1 MEDNLVFLSWIHEY
15 AFCPR
20 RFYLRV
26 CEGQCSINTA
36 MAEGKQSHKR
46 VDSEKIEK
54 RGNLIQVFGLKVH
67 SKEFDLYG
75 VCDRVDFY
83 VSENGT
89 YIDFLNEKCLI
100 HPVEF
105 KHGRKRNADDY
116 MQQLCGQA
124 ICLEEMFGCEI
135 EEGTL
140 WYTGTKQSLEI
151 CISKDL
157 KERTLRTIEAI
168 KKQVNKN
175 KDIKATYRKLCN
187 NCAMFDICDPR
198 NDMSIRYVKRLKNKL
213 LEVEQ

>member
-1 MEDNLVFLSWIHEY
+1 MEDNPVFLSWIHEY

-26 CEGQCSINTA
+26 CEGQHSINTA

-67 SKEFDLYG
+67 SKQLDLYG
-75 VCDRVDFY
+75 ACDRVDFY
-83 VSENGT
+83 LSESGT

-105 KHGRKRNADDY
+105 KHGRKRNAEDY

-124 ICLEEMFGCEI
+124 ICLEEMFDCKI

-151 CISKDL
+151 NISKELRD
-157 KERTLRTIEAI
+157 RTLKTIKAI
-168 KKQVNKN
+168 KKQIDKN

-187 NCAMFDICDPR
+187 NCAMFDVCDPR
-198 NDMSIRYVKRLKNKL
+198 NDMSIRYVKRLKSKL